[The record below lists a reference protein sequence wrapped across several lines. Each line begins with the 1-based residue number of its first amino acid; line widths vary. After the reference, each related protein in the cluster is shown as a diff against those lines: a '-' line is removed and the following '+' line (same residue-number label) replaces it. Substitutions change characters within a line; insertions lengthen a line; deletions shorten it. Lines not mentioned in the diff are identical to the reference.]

1 MKKLIACL
9 LYAAICCFGF
19 ALADGSLPPYAY
31 TGNDP
36 VEAAVAAYTA
46 QVGQDLYL
54 VTEGSVSIPA
64 PVIIRMEETD
74 NSHILVYGNFWVFNY
89 ELNGKTLECISGG
102 EAPAIMTLEKTNDGW
117 TVTAVDQ
124 AGDGEEY
131 AADIRRLSHGDKE
144 LEKLFFAASYG
155 DGDLLTNVRHQY
167 IQDYVIANNLDVEAY
182 KDYGWDPIPLFS
194 EPVHTTVTALAT
206 EINPD
211 HLFSVAVNARI
222 TGYSS
227 NENMLTLELIIPET
241 FSAEDILGLAIGD
254 AIYTQGKEVLIQ
266 TLTEN
271 SGYLVINEG
280 EYEFSEGSVWLYES
294 LDGNYQ
300 IADWHDNTWT
310 TLATLKVPVTDT
322 LLLLDDINPSTGE
335 IQYLPTVHPAS
346 EFLKML
352 KTENEQ
358 GGPGFATNNVYVV
371 FDGAGQLA
379 LIQRY
384 YVPWQ

>member
-1 MKKLIACL
+1 MRKLIVCL
-9 LYAAICCFGF
+9 LLAAVFCFGLAF
-19 ALADGSLPPYAY
+19 AESVLPHYTY

-36 VEAAVAAYTA
+36 VEAAVAAYTT
-46 QVGQDLYL
+46 QVGQDIYW

-64 PVIIRMEETD
+64 PVIIKTEETD
-74 NSHILVYGNFWVFNY
+74 DSHLLVYGNFWVFNY

-102 EAPAIMTLEKTNDGW
+102 EAPAIMTLEKSNDGW
-117 TVTAVDQ
+117 TVTAVVQ
-124 AGDGEEY
+124 AGDGEDY
-131 AADIRRLSHGDKE
+131 AADIIRFCNGDKE

-155 DGDLLTNVRHQY
+155 DGDLLVNVRHQY

-194 EPVHTTVTALAT
+194 EPAHTTVTALAT
-206 EINPD
+206 EINPE
-211 HLFSVAVNARI
+211 HLLSVAVNARI

-227 NENMLTLELIIPET
+227 DENMLTLELIIPET
-241 FSAEDILGLAIGD
+241 FSAEDILNLTVGD

-280 EYEFSEGSVWLYES
+280 EFEFSEGSVWLYES

-310 TLATLKVPVTDT
+310 LLSTLKVPVIDS
-322 LLLLDDINPSTGE
+322 LLLLDDIDPATGE
-335 IQYLPTVHPAS
+335 ILYLPAVHPVS
-346 EFLKML
+346 EFLTML
-352 KTENEQ
+352 ETESQE
-358 GGPGFATNNVYVV
+358 GGPGFAANNVYVV
-371 FDGAGQLA
+371 FDSAGQLA